1 MSKFILKNA
10 FIEVNGVNL
19 SDHCSQV
26 EIDDG
31 ADEVD
36 VTSMGAA
43 NKETL
48 LGIGDAQ
55 ITATFF
61 QDFAEGSVDGTLHSI
76 YKSNTPFAVKV
87 RPDSGAVGK
96 TNPEYVMSESIL
108 PSYKALSGS
117 VGAASTTDVA
127 FKNAG
132 SKGIERKTA

>member
-1 MSKFILKNA
+1 MAKFILRNA

-61 QDFAEGSVDGTLHSI
+61 QDFAEGSVDATLHAV
-76 YKSNTPFAVKV
+76 YKSNTPFLVKV
-87 RPDSGAVGK
+87 RPDSAAKGV
-96 TNPEYVMSESIL
+96 TNPEYIMNAVL
-108 PSYKALSGS
+108 PSYKSLSGS

-127 FKNAG
+127 FKNAAASG
-132 SKGIERKTA
+132 VERKTS